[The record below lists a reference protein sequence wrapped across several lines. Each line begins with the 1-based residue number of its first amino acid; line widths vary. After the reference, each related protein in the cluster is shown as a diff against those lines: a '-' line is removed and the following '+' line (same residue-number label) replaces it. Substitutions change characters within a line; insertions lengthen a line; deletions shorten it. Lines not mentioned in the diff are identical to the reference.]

1 MRKLTRFGLILL
13 IVGICLGTWIHLSR
27 PAPIAV
33 RLQPAEKG
41 GVEEI
46 VANTRA
52 GTVNAC
58 RRARLAPSLGGQIAF
73 LGFREGERVKTGEL
87 LLSLWNKDLIARV
100 TLAER
105 EAEAAE
111 ASSRA
116 ACLNADHAE
125 REAARQIKLSRRKL
139 ASEEDVDRS
148 ITGSKAA
155 RADCE
160 AAQATARVHH
170 ARVGVTQA
178 ELEKTHLI
186 APFDGIV
193 AEVSGELNEYVTP
206 SPPGIPT
213 PPAVD
218 LIDDSCY
225 YISAP
230 IDEVDASQVRVG
242 ATARVTLDAFGD
254 RSFIGSVRRIAPYV
268 LDLEKQAR
276 TVEVEVVIGEPP
288 ADATLLAG
296 YSADVEIVVQHRDDV
311 LRIPTS
317 AVRQDD
323 SVLVLDPD
331 TSRIEERE
339 IEIGLKNWDYTEVQ
353 AGITTGEQVVLSL
366 DLEGVE
372 PGVLAVPAREED

>member
-1 MRKLTRFGLILL
+1 MRKFTRFGLILL
-13 IVGICLGTWIHLSR
+13 LLGICLGTWIHLSR
-27 PAPIAV
+27 PAPVAV
-33 RLQPAEKG
+33 RLQLAEKG
-41 GVEEI
+41 VVEEI

-73 LGFREGERVKTGEL
+73 LGFREGQRVKTGEL

-139 ASEEDVDRS
+139 ASEEDVDRA

-178 ELEKTHLI
+178 ELEKTHLV
-186 APFDGIV
+186 APF
-193 AEVSGELNEYVTP
+193 
-206 SPPGIPT
+206 
-213 PPAVD
+213 
-218 LIDDSCY
+218 
-225 YISAP
+225 
-230 IDEVDASQVRVG
+230 
-242 ATARVTLDAFGD
+242 
-254 RSFIGSVRRIAPYV
+254 
-268 LDLEKQAR
+268 
-276 TVEVEVVIGEPP
+276 
-288 ADATLLAG
+288 AG
-296 YSADVEIVVQHRDDV
+296 
-311 LRIPTS
+311 
-317 AVRQDD
+317 
-323 SVLVLDPD
+323 
-331 TSRIEERE
+331 
-339 IEIGLKNWDYTEVQ
+339 
-353 AGITTGEQVVLSL
+353 
-366 DLEGVE
+366 
-372 PGVLAVPAREED
+372 